1 MSTRNRRHNTVSHNR
16 LQGRRDEPEGLTF
29 SGPTLYVGPKTL
41 IAIVKIVCAAVLLF
55 LTFKA

>member
-1 MSTRNRRHNTVSHNR
+1 MSTRNRRHNTTEHNQ

-55 LTFKA
+55 LAFKA